1 MRLFLYFSMMVLRIV
16 FVVFSLSALLACGG
30 GEPGVAKRDSTD
42 VSPKDSVAQKVDEKV
57 FVPAT
62 IQGPIEILYF
72 KKPFTDSVRYTRY
85 YMLAQ
90 TTDTVFFAQLR
101 SAIQQRYDKLDAH
114 RKCLSEGKIQI
125 PLGGDAFKV
134 VYFSRGETG
143 CPYLYLIQEG
153 MFYYFEMPRELDMHL
168 NELEKQSKEI

>member
-16 FVVFSLSALLACGG
+16 FIVFFLSAVLACGD
-30 GEPGVAKRDSTD
+30 GESGVAKKDSAD
-42 VSPKDSVAQKVDEKV
+42 VSSKDEVVRKVDEMV
-57 FVPAT
+57 FIPAT
-62 IQGPIEILYF
+62 IQGPVDILYF

-85 YMLAQ
+85 YTLAQ
-90 TTDTVFFAQLR
+90 TTDTVFFTQLR
-101 SAIQQRYDKLDAH
+101 SAMQQRYDKLDAP

-143 CPYLYLIQEG
+143 CPYIYLIQEG
-153 MFYYFEMPRELDMHL
+153 MFYYFELPRKLNIHL
-168 NELEKQSKEI
+168 NELEKQSKEL